1 MPGRRSVSAAVGRGR
16 GCSLPHVF
24 ERFYKG
30 AGGKHG
36 IGLAI
41 AQSVAETYHG
51 EISVHNDGGAVFEVR
66 FHAGG
71 ENGIGT

>member
-1 MPGRRSVSAAVGRGR
+1 MPT
-16 GCSLPHVF
+16 SLP
-24 ERFYKG
+24 RFPPELTG
-30 AGGKHG
+30 FWPTRWESSLSIRWPSA
-36 IGLAI
+36 
-41 AQSVAETYHG
+41 SFRTDCTYHG